1 VIDRPGAV
9 AGRATVRDLKPSADL
24 YTSPDLETVV
34 LENAYS
40 GIRLQFL
47 LRGALVLFVVLT
59 VVTFPPDHDQAGCYA
74 IAGAYALW
82 SALLGLWTW
91 RGGPAP
97 VRFVWLALFVDLAAL
112 AALTLMAGIS
122 SQENWTADVL
132 VNGFVL
138 VPLIAA
144 LQLRPVVCA
153 IIAGP
158 TVAAYFLSAAATKAS
173 NNEPWGAIIL
183 GAVVL
188 VAVGLGCI
196 GVSVIQRARVAT
208 IGDLVRERT
217 GLLGELTTIE
227 ARERRE
233 LAESLHDGALQ
244 YVLAAR
250 QDLEEARDLADPDA
264 FDRLDRALSETSRLL
279 RSTVTTL
286 HPAVLEQA
294 GLARALRDL
303 ASNAEATGGFTAEVD
318 VDGWSDDLRTSA
330 DGLLYTTARE
340 LMSNV
345 VKHADARTVRI
356 QLARGDGVAELA
368 IIDDGC
374 GIADGAMEN
383 SVGRGHIGL
392 ESHRVR
398 VEAAG
403 GALVICPGKQAGTVA
418 EVRVPCDC

>member
-1 VIDRPGAV
+1 M
-9 AGRATVRDLKPSADL
+9 RDLKPSADL

-59 VVTFPPDHDQAGCYA
+59 VVMFPPDHDRAGCYA

-122 SQENWTADVL
+122 SEENWTADVL

-153 IIAGP
+153 IIVGP

-250 QDLEEARDLADPDA
+250 QDLEDARDLADPDA

-279 RSTVTTL
+279 RSTVATL

-303 ASNAEATGGFTAEVD
+303 ASTAEATGGFTAEVD

-340 LMSNV
+340 LLSNV
-345 VKHADARTVRI
+345 VKHAEARKVRI

-368 IIDDGC
+368 VIDDGC
-374 GIADGAMEN
+374 GIADDAMAS

-403 GALVICPGKQAGTVA
+403 GALDICPGKQAGTVA